1 MMRKIRLVFLV
12 VMFIFF
18 VTGCG
23 KESEDSIV
31 KKLNG
36 NLKAVDSYKLSG
48 DLTIYN
54 SNNQYTY
61 DVEVYYKQDEKYRVN
76 LLNTSNNH
84 EQIILKNDKEVYVV
98 TPSLNKSFKFQSN
111 WPNDSS
117 QAYLIGSLYNDIY
130 NCKDRV
136 FEVIDGGYRFK
147 VDANY
152 PNNNNL
158 TKQIIIFDK
167 DLNLKSVDIY
177 NDNDEIQMNM
187 IFNDIK
193 INDVIDDNIFDLDNV
208 ISGLDV
214 SNNEDV
220 TSIDD
225 IIYPLYVPSGTVLTD
240 EEKVSKGDGER
251 VILTFEGE
259 KPFILVEETLNIE
272 DDFSVIPMYGE
283 PYLLFDSVASLSNN
297 SISWVNDGIEY
308 YLVSDVM
315 SQIELIEI
323 ANSVTIIDGNK

>member
-18 VTGCG
+18 VAGCG

-36 NLKAVDSYKLSG
+36 NLKAMDSYKLSG

-167 DLNLKSVDIY
+167 
-177 NDNDEIQMNM
+177 
-187 IFNDIK
+187 
-193 INDVIDDNIFDLDNV
+193 
-208 ISGLDV
+208 
-214 SNNEDV
+214 
-220 TSIDD
+220 
-225 IIYPLYVPSGTVLTD
+225 
-240 EEKVSKGDGER
+240 
-251 VILTFEGE
+251 
-259 KPFILVEETLNIE
+259 
-272 DDFSVIPMYGE
+272 
-283 PYLLFDSVASLSNN
+283 LLLL
-297 SISWVNDGIEY
+297 G
-308 YLVSDVM
+308 
-315 SQIELIEI
+315 
-323 ANSVTIIDGNK
+323 